1 MATEAQEIMAE
12 VKAMRAE
19 SEERAKDL
27 AVRNEERYTE
37 LTGRIDALET
47 RMKRPGQGEKT
58 ADEKAAERKKAFFQY
73 VRKGFSE
80 LTPDERKALV
90 QGTTGDYIVP
100 EDVEAEIY
108 RELPTISGIRA
119 LCKVVP
125 TKSDRIRKTSMTE
138 VSVGWGVLERGTV
151 ITESTLTPSQAYDYV
166 EDCNGL
172 TKIGEDELDD
182 TDLNLQSYIASSFA
196 EAFAE
201 AEESKFIAGS
211 GHDSNEP
218 EGILSD
224 TGISRVECDA
234 TGDPDMDDLIDLV
247 YTLPAKYHKNATF
260 VMNTTTAKVVRS
272 LKDVNNQYLWEP
284 NVQAGQPPML
294 LGFPVMLQD
303 DVPEIPTSGT
313 EGDII
318 IFGDF
323 RKGYRILDR
332 QGMTLKRLDELYA
345 ESGLVGFKA
354 KRRVGGSVIRTGAFR
369 VLDTKASG

>member
-47 RMKRPGQGEKT
+47 RMKRPGQGEKSK
-58 ADEKAAERKKAFFQY
+58 DEMAEERKKAFFQY
-73 VRKGFSE
+73 IRKGYSE
-80 LTPDERKALV
+80 LTPEERKALV

-108 RELPTISGIRA
+108 RDLPTISGIRG

-125 TKSDRIRKTSMTE
+125 TKSDRLRKISMTE
-138 VSVGWGVLERGTV
+138 VSVGWGVLEKGASL
-151 ITESTLTPSQAYDYV
+151 TESTLTPSQAYTYV
-166 EDCNGL
+166 EDCVGL
-172 TKIGEDELDD
+172 TKIGEDELADSD
-182 TDLNLQSYIASSFA
+182 VNLQSYIASSFA

-201 AEESKFIAGS
+201 AEEEQFINGD
-211 GHDSNEP
+211 GHSYNEP
-218 EGILSD
+218 EGILKESSI
-224 TGISRVECDA
+224 TRVECDA
-234 TGDPDMDDLIDLV
+234 VGNPDMDDLIDLV

-260 VMNTTTAKVVRS
+260 VMNTTTAKVVRT
-272 LKDVNNQYLWEP
+272 LKDDYGQYLWQT
-284 NVQAGQPPML
+284 NQQAGQPATL

-313 EGDII
+313 EGDVI

-323 RKGYRILDR
+323 YKGYRIVDR

-354 KRRVGGSVIRTGAFR
+354 SRRVGGSVVRTAAFR
-369 VLDTKASG
+369 ILDTKASG

>member
-47 RMKRPGQGEKT
+47 RMKRPAQGEKT

-138 VSVGWGVLERGTV
+138 VSVGWGVLERGTE

-172 TKIGEDELDD
+172 TKIGGRAGRHRC
-182 TDLNLQSYIASSFA
+182 QSPVV
-196 EAFAE
+196 
-201 AEESKFIAGS
+201 
-211 GHDSNEP
+211 HRV
-218 EGILSD
+218 IL
-224 TGISRVECDA
+224 C
-234 TGDPDMDDLIDLV
+234 
-247 YTLPAKYHKNATF
+247 
-260 VMNTTTAKVVRS
+260 
-272 LKDVNNQYLWEP
+272 
-284 NVQAGQPPML
+284 
-294 LGFPVMLQD
+294 
-303 DVPEIPTSGT
+303 
-313 EGDII
+313 
-318 IFGDF
+318 
-323 RKGYRILDR
+323 
-332 QGMTLKRLDELYA
+332 
-345 ESGLVGFKA
+345 
-354 KRRVGGSVIRTGAFR
+354 
-369 VLDTKASG
+369 

>member
-1 MATEAQEIMAE
+1 MADEAKEIMEE

-19 SEERAKDL
+19 AEERAKDL
-27 AVRNEERYTE
+27 TMKHEERYTE
-37 LTGRIDALET
+37 LTGRLDDLET
-47 RMKRPGQGEKT
+47 RMKRPVKGESK
-58 ADEKAAERKKAFFQY
+58 DEENELRRKAFFQY

-80 LTPDERKALV
+80 LSPEERKALV

-108 RELPTISGIRA
+108 RELPTISGIRG
-119 LCKVVP
+119 LCKVMQ
-125 TKSDRIRKTSMTE
+125 TNSNRIRKTSMTE
-138 VSVGWGVLERGTV
+138 VSVGWGVLEKGAT

-166 EDCNGL
+166 EDCVGL
-172 TKIGEDELDD
+172 TKIGEDELED
-182 TDLNLQSYIASSFA
+182 TDVNLQSYIASSFA

-201 AEESKFIAGS
+201 AEEEKFIAGS

-218 EGILSD
+218 EGILND
-224 TGISRVECDA
+224 TNIERVECDA
-234 TGDPDMDDLIDLV
+234 VGNPDFDDLIDLV
-247 YTLPAKYHKNATF
+247 YSLPAKYHKNATF
-260 VMNTTTAKVVRS
+260 VMNTTTAKVVRQ
-272 LKDVNNQYLWEP
+272 LKDATNERYLWEP
-284 NVQAGQPPML
+284 NMQVGQPPTL
-294 LGFPVMLQD
+294 LGFPVVLQD
-303 DVPEIPTSGT
+303 DVPEIPASGT

-332 QGMTLKRLDELYA
+332 KGMALKRLDELYA

-354 KRRVGGSVIRTGAFR
+354 TRRVGGAVVRSGAFR